1 MFQFINKET
10 KQIYTLNEIDE
21 IVCNFWGVEI
31 HPRNY
36 AQPKT
41 YGPNWFNVLGRAVED
56 CQYFKYHAFKVT
68 DYYDKCFNMDIISS
82 MILFQLT
89 QYEET
94 AENKFKQMEQLKPYV
109 ELCYHL
115 KSLNIVG
122 SGHGW

>member
-21 IVCNFWGVEI
+21 ICANFWGVKM
-31 HPRNY
+31 HPKYY

-41 YGPNWFNVLGRAVED
+41 FGPNWFDVLGRAVED
-56 CQYFKYHAFKVT
+56 CQFFKHLSFKINT
-68 DYYDKCFNMDIISS
+68 NNDKCFDFDTISS
-82 MILFQLT
+82 MILFHLT

-94 AENKFKQMEQLKPYV
+94 AEGKMEQATQLKPYI

-115 KSLNIVG
+115 KNLGIVG
-122 SGHGW
+122 SGLGW

>member
-1 MFQFINKET
+1 MFQFLNRET
-10 KQIYTLNEIDE
+10 KKVYTLNEIDE
-21 IVCNFWGVEI
+21 LVCNFWGVEI

-41 YGPNWFNVLGRAVED
+41 YGPNWFDVIGKAVED
-56 CQYFKYHAFKVT
+56 CQYFKYKSFKVT
-68 DYYDKCFNMDIISS
+68 DYDDKCFDMDTISS
-82 MILFQLT
+82 MVIFHLS
-89 QYEET
+89 QYEKT
-94 AENKFKQMEQLKPYV
+94 ADAKMEQIALLKPYI